1 MNSDRL
7 WQHISDVVRMTADAI
22 EGLAEFMA
30 QAIRWMLKVMR
41 RVLKALDPKWQRR
54 RRRALARSRRNN
66 LYLKSI
72 GACR

>member
-1 MNSDRL
+1 MNSDPL
-7 WQHISDVVRMTADAI
+7 GQHIPDVVRMTADAMVW
-22 EGLAEFMA
+22 LAEFMA
-30 QAIRWMLKVMR
+30 QAIRWMAKVVR

-54 RRRALARSRRNN
+54 WRRALARSRRNN